1 MTNANHSEKEIMM
14 KLLTFADGIIRLGG
28 EALPGLLQS
37 LTIDGKVRYD
47 EQKVDGQSGKSKT
60 PQGWEDQTVKA
71 VLVLQTDDESDC
83 YEKLEKLAPFFRKP
97 DDKANPQIYA
107 LANRHSQTR
116 GIRQVVFDSLSS
128 AESNTSDA
136 IQVTLGFTEHRPPIV
151 KQERAQAKNP
161 TSGELAEKAIDA
173 ATRAATGQSAE
184 PEESIVINAE

>member
-1 MTNANHSEKEIMM
+1 M

-71 VLVLQTDDESDC
+71 TLVLQTDDESDC
-83 YEKLEKLAPFFRKP
+83 YEKLARLAPFFRKP
-97 DDKANPQIYA
+97 DARANPQIYA

-116 GIRQVVFDSLSS
+116 GIRRVIFDKLEST
-128 AESNTSDA
+128 ESNAADTIKA
-136 IQVTLGFTEHRPPIV
+136 TLGFTEHRPSSSRKRRRP
-151 KQERAQAKNP
+151 KRRRRAKWR
-161 TSGELAEKAIDA
+161 KRRR
-173 ATRAATGQSAE
+173 RAARNRRN
-184 PEESIVINAE
+184 PWKYR